1 MLVFKRMASLERK
14 NNTVSYIPLILF
26 VCNVLVLTNTN
37 RDYFRQMGKLDYYTF
52 NQYSIWCS
60 IGLFIETMIL
70 GWYGWLSIIRNRD
83 GLETKIK
90 RVYGLCLVGM
100 LICLI
105 IIYSVLAPIWSDDP
119 THSLPFYNNFWSD
132 SVMDI
137 KMVTNST
144 QLSPLR
150 GGNSNHDIYNKQW
163 AYILADI
170 IVRFWGIIMM
180 AIPIVLLITIIC
192 MVTLWWVGYAS

>member
-1 MLVFKRMASLERK
+1 MTIQERK
-14 NNTVSYIPLILF
+14 SNTVSYIPLILF

-37 RDYFRQMGKLDYYTF
+37 INYFRQMGKLDYYTF
-52 NQYSIWCS
+52 HQYSIWCS

-70 GWYGWLSIIRNRD
+70 GWYGWLSIIQNRD
-83 GLETKIK
+83 GLELKIK
-90 RVYGLCLVGM
+90 RVYCCCFAGM

-105 IIYSVLAPIWSDDP
+105 ITYSVLAPIWNSDP

-132 SVMDI
+132 SVMDVSKI
-137 KMVTNST
+137 TNNTIDS
-144 QLSPLR
+144 QLR
-150 GGNSNHDIYNKQW
+150 GGNVTYNINDKKW

-180 AIPIVLLITIIC
+180 VLPITLVVITIC
-192 MVTLWWVGYAS
+192 MITLWWVGYNS